1 MPPLRAL
8 TDNTSTSSTKMLD
21 VGCCNVAHEQ
31 GEHNS
36 MEAGDAEARTM
47 AESNGGNDTAIEI
60 GDGKEIASNL
70 IQGKLCQKAPTP
82 YSNGSN
88 ETSIDIRD
96 ESMVSSMQRK
106 LRKKSPTSSQCS
118 IFRVHKRLRMPNEK
132 VFTPHLVSIGP
143 FHHGTDELQPMEEI
157 KQWYLHGL
165 LNRRPTKETSLE
177 CFVEVIGSVE
187 QACRECYSEKFSYC
201 REKFIEMMVVDGCF
215 TIEFFRKVKE
225 AVLREKEDPVFTTSW
240 MVWEI
245 VSDLLLLENQLPW
258 RVLDLLF
265 NLTKTNDD
273 EAGDSLL
280 NLVAF
285 SFNLYALPMTR
296 DFPDLRDTP
305 YSHRHLLDFL
315 RNYLLSFRDI
325 ERVPDQKREPIPS
338 VTERVPYEKWDP
350 IPSVTELLQAG
361 VRFQTGDANNL
372 LDVTFKDGVMVI
384 PPVTIR
390 ENTESLFRNLI
401 AFEQFDPSTSYEFTS
416 FAVLLDNLIN
426 TNSDIVFL
434 RQRGIL
440 HIFSRTED
448 TEHLVNR
455 LCKDKWFFVSS
466 YFKLH
471 KDVNAYYNRRRHRW
485 QAILKRDYFNNPWT
499 SMSVVAASLILGL
512 TLLQTM
518 YSVLSYYVRR

>member
-1 MPPLRAL
+1 
-8 TDNTSTSSTKMLD
+8 
-21 VGCCNVAHEQ
+21 
-31 GEHNS
+31 
-36 MEAGDAEARTM
+36 M
-47 AESNGGNDTAIEI
+47 AD
-60 GDGKEIASNL
+60 
-70 IQGKLCQKAPTP
+70 
-82 YSNGSN
+82 SNGSN

-96 ESMVSSMQRK
+96 ESMVSSMQQK
-106 LRKKSPTSSQCS
+106 LRKKSPTSSHCS
-118 IFRVHKRLRMPNEK
+118 IFRVHKRLRKPNEK
-132 VFTPHLVSIGP
+132 VFTPQLVSIGP
-143 FHHGTDELQPMEEI
+143 FHHGTKELQPMEEI

-187 QACRECYSEKFSYC
+187 EGCRECYSENFSSC
-201 REKFIEMMVVDGCF
+201 TREKFIEMMVVDGCF
-215 TIEFFRKVKE
+215 TIEFFCKVME

-245 VSDLLLLENQLPW
+245 VSDLLLLENQLPLC
-258 RVLDLLF
+258 VLDLLF

-273 EAGDSLL
+273 EGDSLL

-296 DFPDLRDTP
+296 DCPDLRKTP
-305 YSHRHLLDFL
+305 YSDHKHLLDFL
-315 RNYLLSFRDI
+315 RNYLLCFRGI
-325 ERVPDQKREPIPS
+325 QRVPHE
-338 VTERVPYEKWDP
+338 TWDP

-361 VRFQTGDANNL
+361 VKFKTGDANNL
-372 LDVTFKDGVMVI
+372 LDVTFKDGVMII
-384 PPVTIR
+384 PQVTIR

-426 TNSDIVFL
+426 SSSDIVFL
-434 RQRGIL
+434 RQQGIL
-440 HIFSRTED
+440 QIFSRTED
-448 TEHLVNR
+448 TEHLINR

-466 YFKLH
+466 YAKLH
-471 KDVNAYYNRRRHRW
+471 KEVNAYYNRRRHRW

-518 YSVLSYYVRR
+518 YTVLSYYVRR